1 MGPVQTSDPHI
12 ADVTKVGQY
21 KRRTYTF
28 RTGTNVGPTHIG
40 RYKGRTV
47 QTTDLH
53 TSDWYKRRT
62 HTHRTLQRS
71 DSTNHGLTHFGQ
83 VQTSDWNKRRTETNV
98 GPVQTSDRYINN
110 E

>member
-1 MGPVQTSDPHI
+1 MGPVQTSDPHT
-12 ADVTKVGQY
+12 ADVTKVGRY
-21 KRRTYTF
+21 KGRTYTF

-62 HTHRTLQRS
+62 
-71 DSTNHGLTHFGQ
+71 G
-83 VQTSDWNKRRTETNV
+83 TNV
-98 GPVQTSDRYINN
+98 GPVQTSDRYINK